1 MKKNRAWMFWY
12 AAVVFL
18 TTGCGVTE
26 ALIVTGVAGGTG
38 AGTYTYIRGGLQ
50 SDYKYPYDTVWSACE
65 KAMAGMR
72 ALNVKPAKEIGQGRI
87 SATINDEKVRFDVQY
102 KERNVTTVTVRVGLL
117 GNKIA
122 SQMLHD
128 KISDNIAKE

>member
-1 MKKNRAWMFWY
+1 MIKFRAWMLW
-12 AAVVFL
+12 ASAVVFL
-18 TTGCGVTE
+18 TTGCGAETL
-26 ALIVTGVAGGTG
+26 AIGVIAAGGTG
-38 AGTYTYIRGGLQ
+38 AGTYAYINGGLQ

-72 ALNVKPAKEIGQGRI
+72 ALNVKPAKEIGQGQI